1 MVTFFQRVRNT
12 FTPTERSQ
20 WMREWL
26 QPWLGL
32 DSSDRSIDQLH
43 WDADFVLSNS
53 SCRYPWNFFVHDGKS
68 SASSGKG
75 VGYTSVIKLL
85 DGNVLGKGY
94 RLYADNIYTSPT
106 LFSEMLKN
114 SIFACGTLSHNSN
127 LSKVNDLGERSER
140 GSIRWSQKG
149 PLLFV
154 KWRDAREVLMCST
167 IHKAFTDNSVSRHT

>member
-1 MVTFFQRVRNT
+1 MTNCLKSSFFMVTFFQRVRNT

-75 VGYTSVIKLL
+75 VGYTSVIRLL
-85 DGNVLGKGY
+85 DGNVLGEGY
-94 RLYADNIYTSPT
+94 RLYGDNIYTSPT

-114 SIFACGTLSHNSN
+114 SIFAWGTLSQLQFIEGQWLRWKIRKRIHSVV
-127 LSKVNDLGERSER
+127 SKSSTSVCKVEGCERS
-140 GSIRWSQKG
+140 
-149 PLLFV
+149 
-154 KWRDAREVLMCST
+154 A
-167 IHKAFTDNSVSRHT
+167 